1 MHRTTALLAL
11 TLGLAAGTS
20 CLQTWTALSPDYC
33 SGAQDGDSFCAEKY
47 PDGSRNY
54 CTFGLKD
61 CVADIE
67 DDIDGCVPERP
78 ADECY
83 SPCGRGNAIADDTSC
98 VEEETTIADASTS
111 SGGETDSSSTTV
123 EPETDTEEPSATT
136 GPECSETVPC
146 MGPAAPFCV
155 DGACSTCDATAV
167 PDESCATLDEALPLC
182 VGTSCVQC
190 TAEDSSA
197 CGGETPLCDAA
208 INTCVG
214 CSFHEEC
221 QDIDLHACNIA
232 TGACFSADAANVSEV
247 DAGSNGA
254 IQAAIGAVADGAEHT
269 ILLTGGGG
277 NHTVTVDGGKTI
289 AIVSDSAAEREVRGA
304 GGNPTV
310 TVTGAGS
317 TVYLHRMEL
326 IANTD
331 DVGISAEA
339 SGTLYADSTRVAQN
353 TGGGITLAAGTS
365 GFLRNCMVGLNG
377 GQFASTTGIESAGEL
392 SILYSSIVAN
402 DGDGADSLQ
411 CNGGSAV
418 VRNSIL
424 VGSDAS
430 SIDCSV
436 LDASNSAF
444 DEAVAGNENAG
455 ALIPGWFESVA
466 GANFRLTAA
475 GQTEFADI
483 AIWED
488 GDPPFDF
495 DGDTR
500 PNTDGAMDYAG
511 ADTVP

>member
-1 MHRTTALLAL
+1 MLKAQLILILAL
-11 TLGLAAGTS
+11 CGASACIETTF
-20 CLQTWTALSPDYC
+20 TPNPDYC
-33 SGAQDGDSFCAEKY
+33 GQHDGNAYCARVSPQTPFCVLSTDSCYDQAELEV
-47 PDGSRNY
+47 GG
-54 CTFGLKD
+54 FG
-61 CVADIE
+61 CVAQNP
-67 DDIDGCVPERP
+67 PEECRQECGIGNG
-78 ADECY
+78 DECDPTDPTVA
-83 SPCGRGNAIADDTSC
+83 SS
-98 VEEETTIADASTS
+98 STS
-111 SGGETDSSSTTV
+111 TGGETEPTSTTV
-123 EPETDTEEPSATT
+123 ESETETDEPSETT

-146 MGPAAPFCV
+146 MDPAAPFCV
-155 DGACSTCDATAV
+155 DGACSTCDATET
-167 PDESCATLDEALPLC
+167 PDESCVMLDEALPLC

-247 DAGSNGA
+247 DAGNNGA

-289 AIVSDSAAEREVRGA
+289 AIVSDSTAEREIRGA

-317 TVYLHRMEL
+317 TVYLHRLEL

-331 DVGISAEA
+331 DVGISTEA

-365 GFLRNCMVGLNG
+365 GFLRNCMVAGDG
-377 GQFASTTGIESAGEL
+377 GNSSAISSSGTLSVVYSTLGRDTNFGDPVLECSGGSTT
-392 SILYSSIVAN
+392 
-402 DGDGADSLQ
+402 
-411 CNGGSAV
+411 
-418 VRNSIL
+418 VRNSIIVSQTNAPGTEVDCPGVSL
-424 VGSDAS
+424 SNGDERATQTPEDWFGAGFASGNYFLNAVGQA
-430 SIDCSV
+430 
-436 LDASNSAF
+436 
-444 DEAVAGNENAG
+444 
-455 ALIPGWFESVA
+455 
-466 GANFRLTAA
+466 
-475 GQTEFADI
+475 EFADI

-511 ADTVP
+511 ADTIP